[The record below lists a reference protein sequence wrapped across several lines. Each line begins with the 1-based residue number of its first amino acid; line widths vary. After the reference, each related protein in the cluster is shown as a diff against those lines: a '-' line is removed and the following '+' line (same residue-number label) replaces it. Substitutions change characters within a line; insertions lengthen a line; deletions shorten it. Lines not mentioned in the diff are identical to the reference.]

1 MSLKFAYRLAV
12 AAAVA
17 LVAASCATSGGL
29 RYYRTVPSGPTLAE
43 VPPVLANE
51 AEVRQEVLRA
61 YPPALVA
68 EGVGARVEVWVHVD
82 TTGGG
87 RSGAVK
93 TSGGHDD
100 LDCAAMQV
108 ADIMEFEPALD
119 AGRPVAVWTSRWVEF
134 LPEAAA
140 GGIADLDRPPCVPW
154 DSPPVA
160 LDTNDIERWLS
171 EAYPRDLQSRDMEG
185 LTIRRTE
192 IWMRVGETGEVLK
205 YEVRESSG
213 YEALDDAAGIV
224 AMQMRFEPAKS
235 LGRPVSVWVSQP
247 VSFRSVVPRIVEP
260 RTPWRPLHQR
270 P

>member
-1 MSLKFAYRLAV
+1 MSLRFAYRLTIAG
-12 AAAVA
+12 AAA

-68 EGVGARVEVWVHVD
+68 AGVGGRVEVWVHVD

-93 TSGGHDD
+93 TSSGHDD
-100 LDCAAMQV
+100 LDCAAMRV

-119 AGRPVAVWTSRWVEF
+119 GGRPVAAWTSRWVEF

-140 GGIADLDRPPCVPW
+140 AGVADPDRPPCVPW
-154 DSPPVA
+154 DSLPVA
-160 LDTNDIERWLS
+160 LETNDIARWLS
-171 EAYPRDLQSRDMEG
+171 EAHPGGLPARHMEG
-185 LTIRRTE
+185 ISIRSIE
-192 IWMRVGETGEVLK
+192 VWLRVGETGEVLK
-205 YEVRESSG
+205 YEIRKSSG
-213 YEALDDAAGIV
+213 YEALDEAAGIV

-235 LGRPVSVWVSQP
+235 LGVPMSLWVSLP
-247 VSFRSVVPRIVEP
+247 ISFRSVVPRIVEP